1 MPQMAARASA
11 QLASKTGH
19 TYTYFN
25 HPTTR
30 FTIGLVSLGV

>member
-11 QLASKTGH
+11 QLASEACD

-30 FTIGLVSLGV
+30 FTSGLVSLGV